1 MTESS
6 NVQSS
11 SLSVDAPVFTPGS
24 YTTNVGVASPVS
36 HIDRQPGGV
45 PLTEVPGYITSCFP
59 FIQPDQ
65 GPRGTTKWGAPGVG
79 RGRGTGRAFTGRGG
93 KSRGR
98 GVGGASFP
106 SQQWSTNVQGYVP
119 PVQAMSG
126 RTFDGGTVTGMGDGL
141 LPTPVF
147 PPNFGQPGMNGYS
160 TSYGMFGMSSI
171 HQQISSP
178 SAWNNFHNSPGNKFS
193 SSLKSNQVDSMTY
206 TTSAQ
211 NHGKTWPNNSF
222 VGCHDDSKS
231 RSRPR
236 TIICKDISVQT
247 DFSDELAA
255 LTLSQRPNA
264 LYTVSHSWKRKDK
277 NSYDSNHVSYT
288 SDSEVDSDSGYSSPL
303 HRRNVRSNGTDPV
316 GPLLL
321 PAQPEQEHGRNLFG
335 RNHSNLS
342 PQSGQQLTYATI
354 AQQKPGTRRTLSYSD
369 VAASELIATCDNT
382 NLPSQSPVTVITV
395 NNESDVNEGAQK
407 AEGGKKRRRRR
418 NRKRKKRT
426 QEDGG
431 QSDGLSA
438 TGRTFSSSN
447 VSRTSDV
454 TLHFEDDSEF
464 PDLYPSNVESGQER
478 DVDIISRQSSISY
491 SQILKSSP
499 SSHVSR
505 CSSRQ
510 SDDFDLSRE
519 QTGDENTDN
528 WQDSKQ
534 ESKSARKRRK
544 RRELANKAAEVE
556 LAEISLEQQMLKE
569 LSLKPKQGLA
579 GSQEA
584 SSSKS
589 QKSSKQGGIISEPA
603 VVQEAKKDGGGG
615 GGKKSKQP
623 IAFDIGAMITALEK
637 KKEVSQEDGRK
648 SPARRKEEKLTKVS
662 ANLLDSSAPAKRGKE
677 RENAKPKKPSPLKK
691 VILKEREQKKKMRLL
706 DDDNDPTGLHIAEPP
721 VGIGVV
727 NAESDL
733 SQDGLSSKSSME
745 LGNGASTSADLSP
758 ISQTSPISM
767 SPLSPG
773 ASPLSSG
780 VNSPITGHSKDL
792 KAMMKIHSRRFREYC
807 NQVLDKDIDMCC
819 TEFLQDLVRFQ
830 DRMFHKDP
838 VKAKVRRRLVLGLRE
853 VTKHLKLKKIKCV
866 IISPNLE
873 KIQSKGGLDDA
884 LNNILNMCQ
893 DQNIPFVFAL
903 GRRALGRA
911 CAKLVPVSCAGVFN
925 YDGCEETFNKLMD
938 YTEKARQAYNEMVL
952 CIEKEMEDNP
962 HRGTTHIYA
971 HMGHSRTPSGCSV
984 MSFTSSIL
992 SEPISENYPHSEPET
1007 DSKGYEIVK
1016 DVPKSSY
1023 LIVGNGLHTEVK
1035 VSPSF
1040 QSPVDEIDDGNEAD
1054 TEDCSEV
1061 PVKVPSS
1068 ANEKSPVQDDREAG
1082 PGESEA
1088 ENETEDADDSE
1099 DDDEEEEE
1107 DEYSESDDTASSQH
1121 ASDTVEELPHIDSIH
1136 TGNFDLSA
1144 EILSQHSGRTLD
1156 RSEVMSTHSSRT
1168 LGDGS
1173 STIMTDMIGM
1183 DRCKADVTKPCESPV
1198 PGQTRMKLSDN
1209 DRIQHWVDESNTNLS
1224 GMEENS
1230 DIDTV
1235 HSGSVTESENESES
1249 QGYVKGQPL
1258 KPISESGEV
1267 DL

>member
-11 SLSVDAPVFTPGS
+11 SLSVDAPIFTPGS
-24 YTTNVGVASPVS
+24 YGTTVGVASPTTDGQV
-36 HIDRQPGGV
+36 GGV

-65 GPRGTTKWGAPGVG
+65 GPRGNGKWGAPGGG
-79 RGRGTGRAFTGRGG
+79 RGRGTGRSFTGRGG

-98 GVGGASFP
+98 GIGNSSYP
-106 SQQWSTNVQGYVP
+106 SQHWSTNVQGYMP
-119 PVQAMSG
+119 PVQTMQG
-126 RTFDGGTVTGMGDGL
+126 MTFDGGTATGLGDGL
-141 LPTPVF
+141 LPTPLF
-147 PPNFGQPGMNGYS
+147 TPSFRQPGMNGYNN
-160 TSYGMFGMSSI
+160 YGMYGISSI
-171 HQQISSP
+171 HPQIAAP
-178 SAWNNFHNSPGNKFS
+178 STWNNFPASHGNKVS
-193 SSLKSNQVDSMTY
+193 SNLKTKQVDSRNY
-206 TTSAQ
+206 TSAQ
-211 NHGKTWPNNSF
+211 NHEKTWPPSSF
-222 VGCHDDSKS
+222 VRCHDDSKS

-264 LYTVSHSWKRKDK
+264 LYTVSHSWKRKEK
-277 NSYDSNHVSYT
+277 KSSDSNIVSYT

-321 PAQPEQEHGRNLFG
+321 PTQPEPEHGRNLFG
-335 RNHSNLS
+335 RNHSTKS
-342 PQSGQQLTYATI
+342 PHIGQQLTYATI
-354 AQQKPGTRRTLSYSD
+354 AQQNPGTRRMLSYSD
-369 VAASELIATCDNT
+369 VAASQLIATCDNT
-382 NLPSQSPVTVITV
+382 NLPSQCLATVIPV
-395 NNESDVNEGAQK
+395 NNESDVNEGVQK
-407 AEGGKKRRRRR
+407 AEGGKRRRRRR
-418 NRKRKKRT
+418 NRKRKKKT

-431 QSDGLSA
+431 QSDGLSV

-569 LSLKPKQGLA
+569 LSLKPKQGLT
-579 GSQEA
+579 GSQEG
-584 SSSKS
+584 SSGKS
-589 QKSSKQGGIISEPA
+589 PKTSKQGGIISEPA
-603 VVQEAKKDGGGG
+603 VVQESKKDGRG

-637 KKEVSQEDGRK
+637 KKEVNLEEDRK
-648 SPARRKEEKLTKVS
+648 SPGRRKEEKLSKVS
-662 ANLLDSSAPAKRGKE
+662 ANILDSSAPAKRGKE

-706 DDDNDPTGLHIAEPP
+706 DDDNDPSGLHIAEPP

-773 ASPLSSG
+773 TSPLSSG
-780 VNSPITGHSKDL
+780 VNSPITGGHSKDL

-838 VKAKVRRRLVLGLRE
+838 VKAKMRRRLVLGLRE

-962 HRGTTHIYA
+962 QRGTTHIYA

-1016 DVPKSSY
+1016 DVPQSSY
-1023 LIVGNGLHTEVK
+1023 LIVENGLHPEVK
-1035 VSPSF
+1035 VAPSF
-1040 QSPVDEIDDGNEAD
+1040 PSSVDEIDDGNEAD
-1054 TEDCSEV
+1054 TEDCSDV
-1061 PVKVPSS
+1061 PIKLP
-1068 ANEKSPVQDDREAG
+1068 NEKNSLQDDRMAGESEVENEVEA
-1082 PGESEA
+1082 PGESE
-1088 ENETEDADDSE
+1088 
-1099 DDDEEEEE
+1099 DEEEE
-1107 DEYSESDDTASSQH
+1107 DFSESDDTASSQH

-1168 LGDGS
+1168 IGDGS
-1173 STIMTDMIGM
+1173 STIMTDLIGM
-1183 DRCKADVTKPCESPV
+1183 DRTKSDVTKPCESPV

-1209 DRIQHWVDESNTNLS
+1209 DRIQSWVDASNTNLS
-1224 GMEENS
+1224 GVDENS

-1258 KPISESGEV
+1258 KPISESGEG